1 MLTLETTDTLTER
14 EVAALIADA
23 PASVPEAFCPA
34 DAPGVDWVLRKVAAA
49 RAEAA
54 LIRENAERM
63 ARACERD
70 ADTLE
75 WKYGAA
81 IQTWARA
88 EIGDGKKKSIRLF
101 HGVVGFR
108 TRPACVSIADPAAAL
123 AHAKAFLPE
132 AVTETLDKK
141 ALTARLLETGEALP
155 WASFQPAED
164 VFYMR

>member
-1 MLTLETTDTLTER
+1 MPTPETTETLSAE

-23 PASVPEAFCPA
+23 PATTPEAFCPA

-75 WKYGAA
+75 WRYGAA

-88 EIGDGKKKSIRLF
+88 ELGEGKKKSIRLF

-108 TRPACVSIADPAAAL
+108 TRPACVSVTDPAAAL
-123 AHAKAFLPE
+123 AHAKEFLPE

-141 ALTARLLETGEALP
+141 ALSARLLETGEAVSF
-155 WASFQPAED
+155 AAFQPAED
-164 VFYMR
+164 VFYMK